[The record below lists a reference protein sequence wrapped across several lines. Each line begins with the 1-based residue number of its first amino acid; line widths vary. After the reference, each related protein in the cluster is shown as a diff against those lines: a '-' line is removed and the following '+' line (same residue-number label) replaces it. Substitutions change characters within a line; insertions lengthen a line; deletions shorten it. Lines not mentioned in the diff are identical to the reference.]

1 MIVISLWLI
10 AVTLFGD
17 SDLIGQICYH
27 LFLDEERKDEEKK
40 FDKKKR
46 LNKYLDSSYEEI
58 VRVISVEI
66 ADKYC
71 SGCLVYNSPPFAH
84 TCLLSAIDKI
94 DMFGR
99 EALAIG
105 IKSGTLYSKFNAK
118 ATKKFTQNEIVEFFN
133 NVKEKK
139 YKEVKDFFL
148 LERI

>member
-1 MIVISLWLI
+1 MLSLFI
-10 AVTLFGD
+10 T
-17 SDLIGQICYH
+17 
-27 LFLDEERKDEEKK
+27 FLDEERKDEEKK

-46 LNKYLDSSYEEI
+46 LNKYLDGSYEEV
-58 VRVISVEI
+58 VRLISVEI
-66 ADKYC
+66 AVKYC
-71 SGCLVYNSPPFAH
+71 SGCLIYGSPPFAH

-105 IKSGTLYSKFNAK
+105 IKSGTIYRKFNAK
-118 ATKKFTQNEIVEFFN
+118 AIKKFTQIEIVEFFN
-133 NVKEKK
+133 MSEKKK

>member
-1 MIVISLWLI
+1 MFVISLCLI
-10 AVTLFGD
+10 VVTLFGE
-17 SDLIGQICYH
+17 ICYC

-66 ADKYC
+66 ANKHC
-71 SGCLVYNSPPFAH
+71 SGCLVYNSPPFTH
-84 TCLLSAIDKI
+84 ICLLSAIDKI

-133 NVKEKK
+133 NAKEKK

>member
-1 MIVISLWLI
+1 M
-10 AVTLFGD
+10 TLFGD
-17 SDLIGQICYH
+17 SDLIGQI
-27 LFLDEERKDEEKK
+27 LLLVFKRIFIIFLDDEEKK
-40 FDKKKR
+40 YNKKKK
-46 LNKYLDSSYEEI
+46 LNKYLDVSYKKI

-84 TCLLSAIDKI
+84 ICLLSAIDKI

-105 IKSGTLYSKFNAK
+105 IKSGAIYRVFFAK
-118 ATKKFTQNEIVEFFN
+118 AIKKFTQVQIVEFFDMSE
-133 NVKEKK
+133 KKK
-139 YKEVKDFFL
+139 YKDVKDFFL